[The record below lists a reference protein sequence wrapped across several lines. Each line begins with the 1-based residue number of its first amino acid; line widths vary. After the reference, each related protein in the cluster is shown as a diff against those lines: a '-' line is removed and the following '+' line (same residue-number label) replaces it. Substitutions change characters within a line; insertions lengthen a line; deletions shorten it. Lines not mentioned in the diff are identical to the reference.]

1 MQPHERR
8 TLTAASI
15 ALVMVMLNVS
25 IVNTALPAIAA
36 DLGGGLLGQQWIVNA
51 YNLLLAALLMLGGL
65 LGDRFGHR
73 QMLRVGLLLGIGAS
87 IAAALAP
94 TIGVLIGA
102 RALQGAASAVT
113 QPATLALITYTFS
126 DPRARA
132 KALGLWGAISG
143 LGIAIGPILG
153 GVLVDTLGWR
163 TVFLAIAP
171 VGVAALLATRR
182 GIRETPRQQ
191 RRIDRMGL
199 ALITLTLATLSLG
212 LSEGQR
218 IGFTTPLAL
227 GLLGTAIVA
236 FSFFIIVERRTEAAL
251 VDLAAFRN
259 PPFAVANLNGL
270 LAFFGSFPLL
280 TYLGIHL
287 QQEIGL
293 SATQTGLL
301 ILLFPVAFA
310 GTSIG
315 GARLLA
321 RFGPR
326 LPTVIGMLIG
336 AAGAL
341 ALAWRGIGP
350 NPTSAGWYITLLG
363 AGVGLSMSSLT
374 TTAVGTVSLARSGM
388 ASSLLGALRQVGT
401 ALGIAALGVVVAINA
416 DPERGLRLAALL
428 AGTVL
433 IIAAANALR
442 WLPLAL
448 AEPAEAPSSQASPDA
463 AEALPAVQR

>member
-1 MQPHERR
+1 MQSHERR
-8 TLTAASI
+8 TLIAAST

-25 IVNTALPAIAA
+25 IVSTALPAIAA

-51 YNLLLAALLMLGGL
+51 YNVVLAAFLMLGGL

-73 QMLRVGLLLGIGAS
+73 RILRVGLYLGIGAS
-87 IAAALAP
+87 IAAAIAP
-94 TIGVLIGA
+94 TIGILIGA
-102 RALQGAASAVT
+102 RAVQGIASAFT

-126 DPRARA
+126 EPRARA

-153 GVLVDTLGWR
+153 GMLVDTLGWR

-171 VGVAALLATRR
+171 VGIAALFSTRN
-182 GIRETPRQQ
+182 GVRETPMQM
-191 RRIDRMGL
+191 RRIDRAGL
-199 ALITLTLATLSLG
+199 ALLTLTLATFILG

-218 IGFTTPLAL
+218 IGFATLAAV
-227 GLLGTAIVA
+227 GLLGTALIA
-236 FSFFIIVERRTEAAL
+236 FGLFLFVERRTDSAL

-287 QQEIGL
+287 QQEIGF

-310 GTSIG
+310 GASIG

-321 RFGPR
+321 RVGPR
-326 LPTVIGMLIG
+326 MPTIIGMLIS

-341 ALAWRGIGP
+341 ALAWNGVGANP
-350 NPTSAGWYITLLG
+350 NSVGWYVMLLG
-363 AGVGLSMSSLT
+363 LGVGLSMSSLT
-374 TTAVGTVSLARSGM
+374 TTAIGAVSLARSGM
-388 ASSLLGALRQVGT
+388 ASSLLGVLRQVGT
-401 ALGIAALGVVVAINA
+401 ALGIAALGVVVARNA
-416 DPERGLRLAALL
+416 DPEAGLRLAAAL
-428 AGTVL
+428 AAVVL
-433 IIAAANALR
+433 IIAAGNAAR
-442 WLPLAL
+442 WLPGRII
-448 AEPAEAPSSQASPDA
+448 EPTETLNP
-463 AEALPAVQR
+463 LTR